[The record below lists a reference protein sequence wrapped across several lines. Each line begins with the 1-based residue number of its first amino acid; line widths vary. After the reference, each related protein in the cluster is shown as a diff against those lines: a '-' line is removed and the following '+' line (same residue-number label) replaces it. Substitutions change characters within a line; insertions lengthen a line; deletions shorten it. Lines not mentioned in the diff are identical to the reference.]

1 MLAYHYENVTLSQT
15 FNPTLLNAFE
25 SLHYYHLICMLHVHP
40 SSMDIDHSS
49 KEKEYRA
56 ANTFIKLQNVEV
68 TTEKGKT
75 RIL

>member
-1 MLAYHYENVTLSQT
+1 MLVYHFEKVTFYEVFNV
-15 FNPTLLNAFE
+15 TLLNAFE
-25 SLHYYHLICMLHVHP
+25 SLHYYHFICMLHVHP
-40 SSMDIDHSS
+40 SSMDIDHSP

-56 ANTFIKLQNVEV
+56 ANTFIKLQNVEI